1 MTFLVKKE
9 NLKIL
14 LFLIPVSFIIGIAL
28 TEFFVLLSIIFFIFL
43 NKDKSIFK
51 DSKIIFLLLFSLY
64 IFLNSYFQI
73 TDRSKDL
80 LLSSLFHF
88 RFLIFSLSIFCF
100 CKIFEDSKENIFF
113 LLFIF
118 SIFILLLDS
127 IFQFFS
133 GINFLGYE
141 ILSGRVSSFFEDEL
155 ILGSFLVRLLPIIFW
170 FIFFLRFDL
179 KKNFFYLV
187 VFFSLYFISIY
198 LSGERTSFF
207 LSSILIFS
215 IFFVIKK
222 LRSILTYSILIFTLF
237 ALCTSYFK
245 IGSTDLVDRMFVK
258 TFNQMTDNKIVTNK
272 NNKVNLENI
281 SKNLKIYSSDHEGH
295 LKLAFKLFSENK
307 IFGVGPRGFRYYCRG
322 INYNSD
328 EGVCSTHPHNILIQ
342 IVSELG
348 LIGLFFYIVAGIF
361 VLFNLFKLIFK
372 REYGDDYLSFY
383 SITFGLIINL
393 FPFIPGGDFF
403 NNWISIVLYYN
414 IGFYL
419 YSYKKCVLK

>member
-1 MTFLVKKE
+1 MFLIKKE

-14 LFLIPVSFIIGIAL
+14 LFLIPISFIIGIAV

-43 NKDKSIFK
+43 NKDQSILK
-51 DSKIIFLLLFSLY
+51 DSKIIFLLLFSFY

-88 RFLIFSLSIFCF
+88 RFVIFSLSIFCF
-100 CKIFEDSKENIFF
+100 CKIFENSKENIFF

-118 SIFILLLDS
+118 SLFVLLFDS
-127 IFQFFS
+127 IFQFFN
-133 GINFLGYE
+133 GANLLGYK

-155 ILGSFLVRLLPIIFW
+155 ILGSFLVRILPIIFW

-179 KKNFFYLV
+179 KKNFFYFV
-187 VFFSLYFISIY
+187 FFFSLYFISIY

-207 LSSILIFS
+207 LSSILILT
-215 IFFVIKK
+215 IFFVIKR
-222 LRSILTYSILIFTLF
+222 LRRILSYSILIFILF
-237 ALCTSYFK
+237 ALSTSYYK
-245 IGSTDLVDRMFVK
+245 IGNADLVDRMFVK
-258 TFNQMTDNKIVTNK
+258 TFNQMTDNKIVAKK
-272 NNKVNLENI
+272 NDNINFENI
-281 SKNLKIYSSDHEGH
+281 SKNFKIYSSDHEGH
-295 LKLAFKLFSENK
+295 LKLAFKLFNENK
-307 IFGVGPRGFRYYCRG
+307 IFGIGPRGFRYHCRG
-322 INYNSD
+322 INYDSD

-348 LIGLFFYIVAGIF
+348 LIGLSFYIFAGIF
-361 VLFNLFKLIFK
+361 VLFNFFQLILK
-372 REYGDDYLSFY
+372 KEYEDDYLSFY

-403 NNWISIVLYYN
+403 NNWISIILYYN

-419 YSYKKCVLK
+419 YSYKKCVRK